1 MVSYRQR
8 QASYDWI
15 VGILVFILA
24 MTITFADVFGLDRF
38 DQTNPGNTPGG
49 TDVTNLEV
57 TMDDW
62 QNLAFN
68 SEGAYIDPTLPVSVV
83 PPSVPEPTTLAL
95 FVLGCGALLAG
106 KRKAKF

>member
-8 QASYDWI
+8 RASYAWI

-38 DQTNPGNTPGG
+38 DQTSPGYNPGG
-49 TDVTNLEV
+49 TDATILGV
-57 TMDDW
+57 TMDEW
-62 QNLAFN
+62 QNLAFT
-68 SEGAYIDPTLPVSVV
+68 SEGGYYDPTLPVSVV
-83 PPSVPEPTTLAL
+83 TPSIPEPTTLAL

-106 KRKAKF
+106 KRKAKL